1 MKSWS
6 TPDSDWT
13 IECDVKEFQ
22 PGLWEMA
29 PKKDL
34 KKGEYGVLFRGGF
47 LGNLGAE
54 QGELFDFG
62 VD

>member
-1 MKSWS
+1 
-6 TPDSDWT
+6 
-13 IECDVKEFQ
+13 VKEIK
-22 PGLWEMA
+22 PGLWEMTPRA
-29 PKKDL
+29 DL